1 MRQSFRPYTMVV
13 HNATAGASKKTV
25 TLKDTSGNDFYAN
38 YISVAVS
45 GETSPANDSMY
56 RCSVDLPG
64 TTTPEANY
72 DTAVAMIDDTASGVP
87 GVYFS
92 PSFPGE
98 LLLSDNDRVNK
109 VNLECFESGATLAT
123 YFITYGQ
130 VSVGN
135 NMRDQNRPVG
145 S

>member
-1 MRQSFRPYTMVV
+1 MRQSFRPYTMVA

-45 GETSPANDSMY
+45 ADTDPANSSMY

-64 TTTPEANY
+64 TFVLEAAY
-72 DTAVAMIDDTASGVP
+72 DTPIDMIDDTASGVP

-109 VNLECFESGATLAT
+109 VNLECFESAATLAT

-135 NMRDQNRPVG
+135 NIRDQNRPVG

>member
-13 HNATAGASKKTV
+13 NTSTTGTKETV
-25 TLKDTSGNDFYAN
+25 SFKDTAGNDFYAN
-38 YISVAVS
+38 YISIAVS
-45 GETSPANDSMY
+45 GEGQPAGDGMY
-56 RCSVDLPG
+56 RCSIAVPG

-72 DTAVAMIDDTASGVP
+72 DSAADMIDGTTSGVP

-92 PSFPGE
+92 TSFPGE
-98 LLLSDNDRVNK
+98 LLLSDNDRVNQI
-109 VNLECFESGATLAT
+109 NIEAFRSGGNAT
-123 YFITYGQ
+123 YLITYGQ

-135 NMRDQNRPVG
+135 NMRDQDRPVG

>member
-13 HNATAGASKKTV
+13 QSASTGTKKTV
-25 TLKDTSGNDFYAN
+25 TLKDTAGNDFYAN
-38 YISVAVS
+38 YVSIAVS
-45 GETSPANDSMY
+45 GEGAPANSGMY
-56 RCSVDLPG
+56 RCSIAVPD

-72 DTAVAMIDDTASGVP
+72 DSAADMYDVTTSGVP
-87 GVYFS
+87 AVYFS

-98 LLLSDNDRVNK
+98 LLLSDGDRVNQIH
-109 VNLECFESGATLAT
+109 LEAFRGGGRAT
-123 YFITYGQ
+123 YLITYGQ

-135 NMRDQNRPVG
+135 NIRDQDRTVG